1 MGAPTVLKRC
11 RRRLGTGCSH
21 EPPARV
27 GGSEGRLWVSPLPK
41 QTQTPGSGP
50 PLSGQAALAHPSPL
64 HPGMLFW
71 KLVTQLDPAFISG
84 IELLPQ

>member
-1 MGAPTVLKRC
+1 MNHQP
-11 RRRLGTGCSH
+11 
-21 EPPARV
+21 RV
-27 GGSEGRLWVSPLPK
+27 GGSEGRLWMSPPTQT

-71 KLVTQLDPAFISG
+71 KLVT
-84 IELLPQ
+84 